1 MFLSIT
7 SASLNNSTIDNLI
20 TFFTTF
26 GSVGGLSIILF
37 CFSLFIGYKYFIYK
51 LKQNE
56 NKTEKD
62 LETAKEK
69 IDDLT
74 KKLSETRMKYELQ
87 IKDIINDDKV
97 ESIKEASKLR
107 SHPFFQ
113 SCEYWITRVEL
124 FPHRDKFRH
133 TVFVDY
139 VRIFLRTGKEVWEDL
154 IDEILPNVEELS
166 TMELYSKVVKVLH
179 RKNTL
184 TEQECKDMGIPDVF
198 IDKVSEDW
206 NGPTEKLLYI
216 CISSICNSDRFESN
230 ANRLAVILNLKTA
243 LYEVMVFEAESL
255 VEELNGE
262 LEGAIYKG
270 MICCDKKQQ
279 N

>member
-1 MFLSIT
+1 MHLNL
-7 SASLNNSTIDNLI
+7 LNNSSISGIIN
-20 TFFTTF
+20 FFTTF
-26 GSVGGLSIILF
+26 GSVGGLSIIFF
-37 CFSLFIGYKYFIYK
+37 CFSLFIIYKYFIFK
-51 LKQNE
+51 IRQNE
-56 NKTEKD
+56 SRTERD
-62 LETAKEK
+62 LEEATYK
-69 IDDLT
+69 IDRLT
-74 KKLSETRMKYELQ
+74 KQLSDSKLSYELR
-87 IKDIINDDKV
+87 IKDIINNDKV
-97 ESIKEASKLR
+97 ESIKEASRLR

-124 FPHRDKFRH
+124 FPIRDKFRH

-139 VRIFLRTGKEVWEDL
+139 VRVFLRTGKEVWEEL
-154 IDEILPNVEELS
+154 IDETIPNIEELS

-184 TEQECKDMGIPDVF
+184 TEHECKELGIPDVF
-198 IDKVSEDW
+198 IDKVGEEW

-262 LEGAIYKG
+262 LEGKMYKG
-270 MICCDKKQQ
+270 MICCEKKHE
-279 N
+279 

>member
-1 MFLSIT
+1 M
-7 SASLNNSTIDNLI
+7 
-20 TFFTTF
+20 
-26 GSVGGLSIILF
+26 
-37 CFSLFIGYKYFIYK
+37 YK

-56 NKTEKD
+56 SKTERD
-62 LETAKEK
+62 LEVAREK
-69 IDDLT
+69 IENLNS
-74 KKLSETRMKYELQ
+74 KLAETRKNYELQ
-87 IKDIINDDKV
+87 IKDIINDEKI

-124 FPHRDKFRH
+124 FPIRDKFRH

-139 VRIFLRTGKEVWEDL
+139 VRIFLRTGKEVWEEL
-154 IDEILPNVEELS
+154 IDEILPNIEELS

-184 TEQECKDMGIPDVF
+184 TEQECKDLGIPDIF
-198 IDKVSEDW
+198 IDKVAEDW

-262 LEGAIYKG
+262 LEGATYKG
-270 MICCDKKQQ
+270 MICCEKKH

>member
-1 MFLSIT
+1 MLQVNELKEIT
-7 SASLNNSTIDNLI
+7 STLDKIIS
-20 TFFTTF
+20 FFTTF
-26 GSVGGLSIILF
+26 GSLGGLSIIFFVALII
-37 CFSLFIGYKYFIYK
+37 LGYKYLTFR

-56 NKTEKD
+56 KQTEEDLKKSKD
-62 LETAKEK
+62 K
-69 IDDLT
+69 IDYLKQELAKT
-74 KKLSETRMKYELQ
+74 QLSYELQ
-87 IKDIINDDKV
+87 IKDMLNEQKV

-124 FPHRDKFRH
+124 FPMRDKFRH

-139 VRIFLRTGKEVWEDL
+139 VRIFLRTGKHVWEEL
-154 IDEILPNVEELS
+154 IDEILPNIEDLS
-166 TMELYSKVVKVLH
+166 TMELYSRVVKLLH

-184 TEQECKDMGIPDVF
+184 TEHECKELGIPDVF
-198 IDKVSEDW
+198 LDKVSEDW

-230 ANRLAVILNLKTA
+230 SNRLAVILNLMTS

-262 LEGAIYKG
+262 LEGAMYKG
-270 MICCDKKQQ
+270 MVCCEKK
-279 N
+279 NHN

>member
-1 MFLSIT
+1 MLLT
-7 SASLNNSTIDNLI
+7 SSSSLTNSTIDSII

-26 GSVGGLSIILF
+26 GSIGGLSIILF
-37 CFSLFIGYKYFIYK
+37 CFSLYVGYKYFIYK

-56 NKTEKD
+56 DKTIKD
-62 LETAKEK
+62 LEEAKEK
-69 IDDLT
+69 IDILNKRLSDT
-74 KKLSETRMKYELQ
+74 KLSYELQ
-87 IKDIINDDKV
+87 IKDIINDEKV

-124 FPHRDKFRH
+124 FPIRDKFRH

-139 VRIFLRTGKEVWEDL
+139 VRIFLRTGKDVWEEL
-154 IDEILPNVEELS
+154 IDELLPNIEEIS

-179 RKNTL
+179 KKNTL
-184 TEQECKDMGIPDVF
+184 TEQECKDLGIPDVF
-198 IDKVSEDW
+198 IDKVAEDW

-270 MICCDKKQQ
+270 MKCCEKKHH

>member
-1 MFLSIT
+1 MYLFANT
-7 SASLNNSTIDNLI
+7 ASLNNSTIDNLI

-51 LKQNE
+51 LEQNRS
-56 NKTEKD
+56 KTQKD
-62 LETAKEK
+62 LEEAKEK
-69 IDDLT
+69 IDALNNQLSQT
-74 KKLSETRMKYELQ
+74 KLSYELQ
-87 IKDIINDDKV
+87 IKDIINDEKV

-124 FPHRDKFRH
+124 FPHRDRFRH

-139 VRIFLRTGKEVWEDL
+139 VSIFLRNGKEVWEEL
-154 IDEILPNVEELS
+154 IEDIVPTIEDLS
-166 TMELYSKVVKVLH
+166 TMELYSRLVKLLH

-184 TEQECKDMGIPDVF
+184 TEQECKDLGIPDVF
-198 IDKVSEDW
+198 IDKVSEEW
-206 NGPTEKLLYI
+206 NGSTEKILYV

-230 ANRLAVILNLKTA
+230 ANRIAVILNLMTA
-243 LYEVMVFEAESL
+243 LYEIIVFEAESL

-262 LEGAIYKG
+262 LEGAMYKG
-270 MICCDKKQQ
+270 MICCEKKP
-279 N
+279 NN